1 MTEERIARLNAL
13 AQLKKQRELT
23 VEELAEQAE
32 QAAAKG
38 EAAGQRAEVR
48 AGRASKKKER
58 ERGYTPSDEVTA
70 AQAYRDR
77 TTVVDPD
84 GTRKKL
90 ERKAPQA

>member
-32 QAAAKG
+32 L
-38 EAAGQRAEVR
+38 RAEYLQSIR
-48 AGRASKKKER
+48 QNLM
-58 ERGYTPSDEVTA
+58 
-70 AQAYRDR
+70 AQLDH
-77 TTVVDPD
+77 TTVVYPD

>member
-32 QAAAKG
+32 L
-38 EAAGQRAEVR
+38 RAEYIQSVR
-48 AGRASKKKER
+48 QNLM
-58 ERGYTPSDEVTA
+58 
-70 AQAYRDR
+70 AQLNH
-77 TTVVDPD
+77 TTVVYPD

>member
-32 QAAAKG
+32 L
-38 EAAGQRAEVR
+38 RAEYIQSVR
-48 AGRASKKKER
+48 QNLM
-58 ERGYTPSDEVTA
+58 
-70 AQAYRDR
+70 AQLDH
-77 TTVVDPD
+77 TTVVYPD

-90 ERKAPQA
+90 ERKTPQA

>member
-32 QAAAKG
+32 L
-38 EAAGQRAEVR
+38 RAEYIQSVR
-48 AGRASKKKER
+48 QNLM
-58 ERGYTPSDEVTA
+58 
-70 AQAYRDR
+70 AQLDH
-77 TTVVDPD
+77 TTVVYPD

>member
-13 AQLKKQRELT
+13 SQLKKQRELT

-32 QAAAKG
+32 L
-38 EAAGQRAEVR
+38 RAEYLQSVR
-48 AGRASKKKER
+48 QNLM
-58 ERGYTPSDEVTA
+58 
-70 AQAYRDR
+70 AQLDH
-77 TTVVDPD
+77 TTVLYPD

>member
-32 QAAAKG
+32 QA
-38 EAAGQRAEVR
+38 ELRAEYIQSVR
-48 AGRASKKKER
+48 QNLM
-58 ERGYTPSDEVTA
+58 
-70 AQAYRDR
+70 AQLDH
-77 TTVVDPD
+77 TTVVYPD

>member
-23 VEELAEQAE
+23 AEELAEQAE
-32 QAAAKG
+32 L
-38 EAAGQRAEVR
+38 RAEYIQSVR
-48 AGRASKKKER
+48 QNLM
-58 ERGYTPSDEVTA
+58 
-70 AQAYRDR
+70 AQLDH
-77 TTVVDPD
+77 TTVVYPD

>member
-1 MTEERIARLNAL
+1 MTEECIARLNAL

-32 QAAAKG
+32 L
-38 EAAGQRAEVR
+38 RAEYIQSVR
-48 AGRASKKKER
+48 QNLM
-58 ERGYTPSDEVTA
+58 
-70 AQAYRDR
+70 AQLDH
-77 TTVVDPD
+77 TTVVYPD

>member
-32 QAAAKG
+32 L
-38 EAAGQRAEVR
+38 RAEYIQSVR
-48 AGRASKKKER
+48 QNLM
-58 ERGYTPSDEVTA
+58 
-70 AQAYRDR
+70 AQLDH
-77 TTVVDPD
+77 TTVVYPD

-90 ERKAPQA
+90 ERKDPQA

>member
-13 AQLKKQRELT
+13 TQLKKQRELT

-32 QAAAKG
+32 L
-38 EAAGQRAEVR
+38 RAEYIQSVR
-48 AGRASKKKER
+48 QNLM
-58 ERGYTPSDEVTA
+58 
-70 AQAYRDR
+70 AQLDH
-77 TTVVDPD
+77 TTVVYPD

>member
-13 AQLKKQRELT
+13 AQLKKQQELT

-32 QAAAKG
+32 L
-38 EAAGQRAEVR
+38 RAEYIQSVR
-48 AGRASKKKER
+48 QNLM
-58 ERGYTPSDEVTA
+58 
-70 AQAYRDR
+70 AQLDH
-77 TTVVDPD
+77 TTVVYPD

>member
-32 QAAAKG
+32 L
-38 EAAGQRAEVR
+38 RAEYIQSVR
-48 AGRASKKKER
+48 QNLM
-58 ERGYTPSDEVTA
+58 
-70 AQAYRDR
+70 AQLDH
-77 TTVVDPD
+77 TTVVYPD

-90 ERKAPQA
+90 EQKAPQA

>member
-32 QAAAKG
+32 L
-38 EAAGQRAEVR
+38 RAEYIQSVR
-48 AGRASKKKER
+48 QNLMAQL
-58 ERGYTPSDEVTA
+58 DHTA
-70 AQAYRDR
+70 
-77 TTVVDPD
+77 VVYPD

>member
-1 MTEERIARLNAL
+1 MTEQRIARLNAL

-32 QAAAKG
+32 L
-38 EAAGQRAEVR
+38 RAEYLQSVR
-48 AGRASKKKER
+48 QNLM
-58 ERGYTPSDEVTA
+58 
-70 AQAYRDR
+70 AQLDH
-77 TTVVDPD
+77 TTVVYPD

>member
-32 QAAAKG
+32 L
-38 EAAGQRAEVR
+38 RAEYIQSVR
-48 AGRASKKKER
+48 QNLM
-58 ERGYTPSDEVTA
+58 
-70 AQAYRDR
+70 AQLDH
-77 TTVVDPD
+77 TTVVYPD

-90 ERKAPQA
+90 DRKAPQA

>member
-32 QAAAKG
+32 L
-38 EAAGQRAEVR
+38 RAEYIQSVR
-48 AGRASKKKER
+48 QNLM
-58 ERGYTPSDEVTA
+58 
-70 AQAYRDR
+70 AQLDH
-77 TTVVDPD
+77 TTLVYPD

>member
-32 QAAAKG
+32 L
-38 EAAGQRAEVR
+38 RAEYIQSVR
-48 AGRASKKKER
+48 QNLM
-58 ERGYTPSDEVTA
+58 
-70 AQAYRDR
+70 AQLDH
-77 TTVVDPD
+77 TTVVNPD

>member
-32 QAAAKG
+32 L
-38 EAAGQRAEVR
+38 RAEYIQSVR
-48 AGRASKKKER
+48 QNLM
-58 ERGYTPSDEVTA
+58 
-70 AQAYRDR
+70 AQLDN
-77 TTVVDPD
+77 TTVVYPD

-90 ERKAPQA
+90 ERKDPQA

>member
-32 QAAAKG
+32 L
-38 EAAGQRAEVR
+38 RAEYLQSVR
-48 AGRASKKKER
+48 QNLM
-58 ERGYTPSDEVTA
+58 
-70 AQAYRDR
+70 AQLDN
-77 TTVVDPD
+77 TTVIYPD

-90 ERKAPQA
+90 ERKDPQA

>member
-23 VEELAEQAE
+23 VEEL
-32 QAAAKG
+32 
-38 EAAGQRAEVR
+38 RAEYIQSVR
-48 AGRASKKKER
+48 QNLM
-58 ERGYTPSDEVTA
+58 
-70 AQAYRDR
+70 AQLDH
-77 TTVVDPD
+77 TTVVYPD

>member
-13 AQLKKQRELT
+13 AQLKKQRDLT

-32 QAAAKG
+32 L
-38 EAAGQRAEVR
+38 RAEYIQSVR
-48 AGRASKKKER
+48 QNLM
-58 ERGYTPSDEVTA
+58 
-70 AQAYRDR
+70 AQLDH
-77 TTVVDPD
+77 TTVVYPD

>member
-32 QAAAKG
+32 L
-38 EAAGQRAEVR
+38 RAEYLQSVR
-48 AGRASKKKER
+48 QNLM
-58 ERGYTPSDEVTA
+58 
-70 AQAYRDR
+70 AQLDH
-77 TTVVDPD
+77 TTVVYPD

-90 ERKAPQA
+90 ERKDPQA

>member
-32 QAAAKG
+32 L
-38 EAAGQRAEVR
+38 RAEYIQSVR
-48 AGRASKKKER
+48 QNLM
-58 ERGYTPSDEVTA
+58 
-70 AQAYRDR
+70 AQMDH
-77 TTVVDPD
+77 TTVVYPD

>member
-23 VEELAEQAE
+23 VEELAEQADINRSTFYIHYI
-32 QAAAKG
+32 QS
-38 EAAGQRAEVR
+38 VR
-48 AGRASKKKER
+48 QNLM
-58 ERGYTPSDEVTA
+58 
-70 AQAYRDR
+70 AQLDH
-77 TTVVDPD
+77 TTVVYPD

>member
-1 MTEERIARLNAL
+1 MTEERIARLNTL

-32 QAAAKG
+32 L
-38 EAAGQRAEVR
+38 RAEYIQSVR
-48 AGRASKKKER
+48 QNLM
-58 ERGYTPSDEVTA
+58 
-70 AQAYRDR
+70 AQLDH
-77 TTVVDPD
+77 TTVVYPD

>member
-1 MTEERIARLNAL
+1 MTEQRIARLNTL

-32 QAAAKG
+32 L
-38 EAAGQRAEVR
+38 RAEYIQSVR
-48 AGRASKKKER
+48 QNLM
-58 ERGYTPSDEVTA
+58 
-70 AQAYRDR
+70 AQLDH
-77 TTVVDPD
+77 TTVVYPD

>member
-32 QAAAKG
+32 L
-38 EAAGQRAEVR
+38 RAEYLQSVR
-48 AGRASKKKER
+48 QNLM
-58 ERGYTPSDEVTA
+58 
-70 AQAYRDR
+70 AQLDH
-77 TTVVDPD
+77 TTVVYPD

-90 ERKAPQA
+90 ERKVPQA

>member
-32 QAAAKG
+32 LRAKYL
-38 EAAGQRAEVR
+38 QSVR
-48 AGRASKKKER
+48 QNLM
-58 ERGYTPSDEVTA
+58 
-70 AQAYRDR
+70 AQLDH
-77 TTVVDPD
+77 TTVVYPD

>member
-32 QAAAKG
+32 L
-38 EAAGQRAEVR
+38 RAEYIQSAR
-48 AGRASKKKER
+48 QNLM
-58 ERGYTPSDEVTA
+58 
-70 AQAYRDR
+70 AQLDH
-77 TTVVDPD
+77 TTVVYPD

>member
-32 QAAAKG
+32 L
-38 EAAGQRAEVR
+38 RAEYIQSVR
-48 AGRASKKKER
+48 QKLM
-58 ERGYTPSDEVTA
+58 
-70 AQAYRDR
+70 AQLDH
-77 TTVVDPD
+77 TTVVYPD